1 MVCQP
6 NEAGFL
12 PGGRGLNFSQYRIA
26 NTQLESMDMNIEA
39 SRDAEG
45 YLVNPADWDESMAK
59 ELAGEESVET
69 NETFW
74 SAMNFIRDYHAEH
87 DINPDVRHLISY
99 LAVENE
105 CSKREAKKLVFGL
118 FPYGYV
124 KQACKIA
131 GMKKPRAWST
141 G

>member
-1 MVCQP
+1 MELQ
-6 NEAGFL
+6 
-12 PGGRGLNFSQYRIA
+12 
-26 NTQLESMDMNIEA
+26 A

-45 YLVNPADWDESMAK
+45 YLVQPGDWDETIAIELAK
-59 ELAGEESVET
+59 EEGIELNDTYWLVL
-69 NETFW
+69 
-74 SAMNFIRDYHAEH
+74 NFMQEYYRENNVA
-87 DINPDVRHLISY
+87 PDVRHVITH
-99 LAVENE
+99 LASENQS
-105 CSKREAKKLVFGL
+105 SKREAKKIIFDL